1 MSHFTK
7 CDLKMTNLDAL
18 KRALEDMELGFV
30 EAAEGQTVSVRG
42 YRGQTLDASLKID
55 MGTYDIGVVKNGD
68 GTLDLVADWWGV
80 ETTKG
85 VSEEEMKTRLR
96 QRYAYH
102 NVLMACEAK
111 GYTVEEEVN
120 QEDGSIQLVMRK
132 WAAEGSP

>member
-7 CDLKMTNLDAL
+7 CDLKMTNFEAL
-18 KRALEDMELGFV
+18 KKALVDMELNVV
-30 EAAEGQTVSVRG
+30 EAAEGQSVVVRG
-42 YRGQTLDASLKID
+42 YRGQTLEAALKID
-55 MGTYDIGVVKNGD
+55 MGTYDIGVVKNDD

-85 VSEEEMKTRLR
+85 VSEEELKTRLK

-111 GYTVEEEVN
+111 GYSVEEEVN
-120 QEDGSIQLVMRK
+120 QEDGSIQLVVRK
-132 WAAEGSP
+132 WAAD

>member
-7 CDLKMTNLDAL
+7 CDLKMTNYEAL
-18 KRALEDMELGFV
+18 KKALADMELMFQ
-30 EAAEGQTVSVRG
+30 EAEEGATVSVRG

-55 MGTYDIGVVKNGD
+55 MGTYDIGVVDNED
-68 GTLDLVADWWGV
+68 GTYDLTADWWGV

-85 VSEEEMKTRLR
+85 VSEEELKTKLK

-111 GYTVEEEVN
+111 GYSVEEEVN
-120 QEDGSIQLVMRK
+120 QEDGSIQLVVRK
-132 WAAEGSP
+132 WAVD

>member
-7 CDLKMTNLDAL
+7 CDLKMTNLEAL

-30 EAAEGQTVSVRG
+30 EATEGQTVSVRG

-55 MGTYDIGVVKNGD
+55 MGTYDIGVVKNED

-120 QEDGSIQLVMRK
+120 QEDGSIQLVVRK
-132 WAAEGSP
+132 WASEG

>member
-7 CDLKMTNLDAL
+7 CDLKMTNVEAL
-18 KRALEDMELGFV
+18 KRALADLELGFE

-42 YRGQTLDASLKID
+42 YRGQTLDASLKVD
-55 MGTYDIGVVKNGD
+55 MGTYDIGVVKADD
-68 GTLDLVADWWGV
+68 GSLELVADWWGV

-85 VSEEEMKTRLR
+85 ISEEEMKQKLG

-102 NVLMACEAK
+102 NVLIACEAK

-120 QEDGSIQLVMRK
+120 QEDGSIQLVVRK
-132 WAAEGSP
+132 WAEG

>member
-18 KRALEDMELGFV
+18 KRALAEMELEFV

-55 MGTYDIGVVKNGD
+55 MGTYDIGVVKNDD

-111 GYTVEEEVN
+111 GYTVEEEVS
-120 QEDGSIQLVMRK
+120 QEDGSIQLVVRK
-132 WAAEGSP
+132 WASE

>member
-7 CDLKMTNLDAL
+7 CDLKMTNVEAL
-18 KRALEDMELGFV
+18 KKALADMELNVV
-30 EAAEGQTVSVRG
+30 EAEAGQQVVVRG
-42 YRGQTLDASLKID
+42 YRGQTLSADLKID
-55 MGTYDIGVVKNGD
+55 MGTYDIGVVKNDD

-85 VSEEEMKTRLR
+85 VSEEELKTRLK

-111 GYTVEEEVN
+111 GYSVEEEVN
-120 QEDGSIQLVMRK
+120 QEDGSIQLVVRK
-132 WAAEGSP
+132 WAAE

>member
-7 CDLKMTNLDAL
+7 CDLKMTNYEAL
-18 KRALEDMELGFV
+18 KKALSDMDLQFV
-30 EAAEGQTVSVRG
+30 EAAEGQSVTVRG
-42 YRGQTLDASLKID
+42 YRGQTLDATLCID
-55 MGTYDIGVVKNGD
+55 MGTYDIGVVKSED
-68 GTLDLVADWWGV
+68 GTYELVADWWGV

-85 VSEEEMKTRLR
+85 VSEEELSTRLK

-120 QEDGSIQLVMRK
+120 QEDGSIQLVVRK
-132 WAAEGSP
+132 WATD

>member
-1 MSHFTK
+1 
-7 CDLKMTNLDAL
+7 MTNLEAL

-30 EAAEGQTVSVRG
+30 EAAEGQAVSVRG

-55 MGTYDIGVVKNGD
+55 MGTYDIGVVKSED

-80 ETTKG
+80 ETTRG

-102 NVLMACEAK
+102 NVLMACQAK

-120 QEDGSIQLVMRK
+120 QEDGSIQLVVRK
-132 WAAEGSP
+132 WANEG

>member
-7 CDLKMTNLDAL
+7 CDLKMTNVEAL
-18 KRALEDMELGFV
+18 KKALGDMELNVV
-30 EAAEGQTVSVRG
+30 EAEAGQSVVVRG
-42 YRGQTLDASLKID
+42 YRGQTLAADLKID
-55 MGTYDIGVVKNGD
+55 MGTYDIGVVKNDD

-85 VSEEEMKTRLR
+85 VSEEELKTRLK

-111 GYTVEEEVN
+111 GYSVEEEVN
-120 QEDGSIQLVMRK
+120 QEDGSIQLVVRK
-132 WAAEGSP
+132 WAAE

>member
-7 CDLKMTNLDAL
+7 CDLKMTNFEAL
-18 KRALEDMELGFV
+18 KKALVDMELNVV
-30 EAAEGQTVSVRG
+30 EAEAGQSVVVRG
-42 YRGQTLDASLKID
+42 YRGQTLEAALKID
-55 MGTYDIGVVKNGD
+55 MGTYDIGVVKNDD
-68 GTLDLVADWWGV
+68 GTIDLVADWWGV

-85 VSEEEMKTRLR
+85 VSEEELKTRLK

-111 GYTVEEEVN
+111 GYSVEEEVN

-132 WAAEGSP
+132 WAAE

>member
-7 CDLKMTNLDAL
+7 CDLKMTNLEAL
-18 KRALEDMELGFV
+18 KKALADMALNVV
-30 EAAEGQTVSVRG
+30 EAAEGQSVMVRG
-42 YRGQTLDASLKID
+42 YRGQTLEAALKID
-55 MGTYDIGVVKNGD
+55 MGTYDIGVVQNDD

-85 VSEEEMKTRLR
+85 VSEEELKTRLK

-111 GYTVEEEVN
+111 GYSVEEEVN
-120 QEDGSIQLVMRK
+120 QEDGSIQLVVRK
-132 WAAEGSP
+132 WAAE

>member
-7 CDLKMTNLDAL
+7 CDLKMTNVEAL
-18 KRALEDMELGFV
+18 KKALADMEMNVV
-30 EAAEGQTVSVRG
+30 EAEAGQQVVVRG
-42 YRGQTLDASLKID
+42 YRGQTLSADLKID
-55 MGTYDIGVVKNGD
+55 MGTYDIGVVKNDD

-85 VSEEEMKTRLR
+85 VSEEELKTRLK

-111 GYTVEEEVN
+111 GYSVEEEVN
-120 QEDGSIQLVMRK
+120 QEDGSIQLVVRK
-132 WAAEGSP
+132 WAT

>member
-7 CDLKMTNLDAL
+7 CDLKMTNVEAL
-18 KRALEDMELGFV
+18 KKALADMELNVV
-30 EAAEGQTVSVRG
+30 EAEAGQQVVVRG
-42 YRGQTLDASLKID
+42 YRGQTLQADLKID
-55 MGTYDIGVVKNGD
+55 MGTYDIGVVKNED

-85 VSEEEMKTRLR
+85 VSEEELKTRLK

-111 GYTVEEEVN
+111 GYSVEEEVN
-120 QEDGSIQLVMRK
+120 QEDGSIQLVVRK
-132 WAAEGSP
+132 WAAE

>member
-7 CDLKMTNLDAL
+7 CDLKMTNLEAL
-18 KRALEDMELGFV
+18 KRALEDMELAFV
-30 EAAEGQTVSVRG
+30 EAAEGQSVSVRG

-55 MGTYDIGVVKNGD
+55 MGTYDIGVVKNED
-68 GTLDLVADWWGV
+68 STLDLVADWWGV

-85 VSEEEMKTRLR
+85 VSEEEIKTQLR

-120 QEDGSIQLVMRK
+120 QEDGSIQLVVRK
-132 WAAEGSP
+132 WASEG

>member
-7 CDLKMTNLDAL
+7 CDLKMTNLEAL
-18 KRALEDMELGFV
+18 KKALVDMELNVV
-30 EAAEGQTVSVRG
+30 EAAEGQSVVVRG
-42 YRGQTLDASLKID
+42 YRGQTLEASLKID
-55 MGTYDIGVVKNGD
+55 MGTYDIGVVKNDD

-85 VSEEEMKTRLR
+85 VSEEELKTRLK

-111 GYTVEEEVN
+111 GYSVEEEVN
-120 QEDGSIQLVMRK
+120 QEDGSIQLVVRK
-132 WAAEGSP
+132 WAAE

>member
-7 CDLKMTNLDAL
+7 CDLKMTNYEAL
-18 KRALEDMELGFV
+18 KKALADMELMFQ
-30 EAAEGQTVSVRG
+30 EAEEGQTVSVRG

-55 MGTYDIGVVKNGD
+55 MGTYDIGVVKQQD

-85 VSEEEMKTRLR
+85 VSEEELKTRLK

-102 NVLMACEAK
+102 NVLMACESK

-120 QEDGSIQLVMRK
+120 EEDGTINLVVRK
-132 WAAEGSP
+132 WASE

>member
-7 CDLKMTNLDAL
+7 CDLKMTNVEAL
-18 KRALEDMELGFV
+18 KKALADMELNVV
-30 EAAEGQTVSVRG
+30 EAGEGQSVVVRG
-42 YRGQTLDASLKID
+42 YRGQTLEADLKID
-55 MGTYDIGVVKNGD
+55 MGKYDIGVVKNDD

-85 VSEEEMKTRLR
+85 VSEEELKTRLK

-111 GYTVEEEVN
+111 GYSVEEEVN
-120 QEDGSIQLVMRK
+120 QEDGSIQLVVRK
-132 WAAEGSP
+132 WAAE

>member
-7 CDLKMTNLDAL
+7 CDLKMTNVEAL
-18 KRALEDMELGFV
+18 KKALADMELNVV
-30 EAAEGQTVSVRG
+30 EAEAGQSVVVRG
-42 YRGQTLDASLKID
+42 YRGQTLSADLKID
-55 MGTYDIGVVKNGD
+55 MGTYDIGVVKNDD

-85 VSEEEMKTRLR
+85 LSEEELKTRLK

-111 GYTVEEEVN
+111 GYSVEEEVN
-120 QEDGSIQLVMRK
+120 QEDGSIQLVVRK
-132 WAAEGSP
+132 WATE

>member
-7 CDLKMTNLDAL
+7 CDLKMTNVEAL
-18 KRALEDMELGFV
+18 KKALADMEMNVV
-30 EAAEGQTVSVRG
+30 EAAAGQQVVVRG
-42 YRGQTLDASLKID
+42 YRGQTLSADLKID
-55 MGTYDIGVVKNGD
+55 MGTYDIGVVKNDD

-85 VSEEEMKTRLR
+85 VSEEELKTRLK

-111 GYTVEEEVN
+111 GYSVEEEVN
-120 QEDGSIQLVMRK
+120 QEDGSIQLVVRK
-132 WAAEGSP
+132 WAAE